1 MKELIKLPK
10 IENRNS
16 NSNFNLSKDLIK
28 LGLTKKLQKIITNHM
43 ELILNETMCKEDHF
57 DQVS

>member
-28 LGLTKKLQKIITNHM
+28 LGLPKKLQKIITNHM